1 MELARLREAGVEE
14 PVVHESGGQRTAARQ
29 LLKLL
34 ERYDRSTVELFA
46 VQLRHRI
53 NYPWRC

>member
-46 VQLRHRI
+46 VQLSL
-53 NYPWRC
+53 